1 MFKPAIL
8 VILVAGG
15 SMMLGISIGQAA
27 NQPASKSQTKAHRP
41 AVLMGFYS
49 PQMCAEDGGK
59 ADGPVSYCTLKDGY
73 VIKFGDFA
81 DDDCKTDN
89 GRIVKTA
96 WGKFCGLPSGY
107 SVKIDMSTDHPL

>member
-1 MFKPAIL
+1 
-8 VILVAGG
+8 
-15 SMMLGISIGQAA
+15 
-27 NQPASKSQTKAHRP
+27 
-41 AVLMGFYS
+41 MGFYS

-81 DDDCKTDN
+81 DYDCKTDN
-89 GRIVKTA
+89 GRIVNTA